1 MPQTMGMAMI
11 RTKVTTALGATV
23 VLLGLA
29 ACGGKTPA
37 ATATATGTAK
47 VGGVMTIGSATSID
61 LLSPVLQTTAWD
73 QVLFSIL
80 WDGLVATGKDGK
92 LQPDLAT
99 SWSASADQKTW
110 TFQLR
115 PGVKFSNGKALTSAD
130 VVSTLAYYKNPKTA
144 TEQKNNVAPIA
155 AVKPSGANAV
165 VFTLKAANA
174 LFPTSISRVKIV
186 DMAALSGMEKDPAV
200 TGPFKV
206 KEFVADDHLT
216 LERNPSYFGTP
227 AKLDGIKIVK
237 APDSS
242 AALTALQSGDL
253 DALWSVPLSQVVA
266 IQANPKLAVVKPSV
280 IGQYVSWEVDTTQ
293 APFNNVKARQA
304 LAYAIDQ
311 KSILAAAYSG
321 QGSISTTNDPL
332 ANNNPDYGG
341 NLTDYTYN
349 LDKAK
354 QLFAEAGVTAGSTL
368 TWWGV
373 ANQYPEWN
381 ISAQILQ
388 ASLKKIGINLKIQNT
403 DISSWP
409 SKFYPAGK
417 SFPGLIIPNFQ
428 SYTSDA
434 SDEFQF
440 VLHGRCEC
448 NWNNDQFDA
457 LYKNA
462 VATSDPAARKAI
474 WQKAQEL
481 INQQAP
487 IFVPVQFATVTATKS
502 SVVGLWVDS
511 AGGAHLEDAGF
522 SG

>member
-1 MPQTMGMAMI
+1 
-11 RTKVTTALGATV
+11 
-23 VLLGLA
+23 
-29 ACGGKTPA
+29 
-37 ATATATGTAK
+37 
-47 VGGVMTIGSATSID
+47 MTIGSATGID
-61 LLSPVLQTTAWD
+61 LLNPVLQTTAWD
-73 QVLFSIL
+73 QVLFSLL
-80 WDGLVATGKDGK
+80 WNGLVTTGKDGK
-92 LQPDLAT
+92 LQPDLAS
-99 SWSASADQKTW
+99 SWSASADQKSW

-115 PGVKFSNGKALTSAD
+115 PGVKFSNGKALTPAD
-130 VVSTLAYYKNPKTA
+130 VASTLAYYQNPNTA
-144 TEQKNNVAPIA
+144 TEQKNNVAQIA
-155 AVKPSGANAV
+155 AVKPSGSNAV
-165 VFTLKAANA
+165 VFTLKAPNA
-174 LFPTSISRVKIV
+174 VFPNSISRLKIV
-186 DMAALSGMEKDPAV
+186 DMAALSGMEKNPAV

-216 LERNPSYFGTP
+216 LVRNPSYFGSP
-227 AKLDGIKIVK
+227 AKLDSIKIVK

-253 DALWSVPLSQVVA
+253 DALWSVPLSQVAA
-266 IQANPKLAVVKPSV
+266 IQANPKLAAVKPSV

-311 KSILAAAYSG
+311 KSILSAAYSG
-321 QGSISTTNDPL
+321 QGSVSTTNDPL
-332 ANNNPDYGG
+332 ANNNPNYGG

-354 QLFAEAGVTAGSTL
+354 ALFAQAGVNAGSTL

-409 SKFYPAGK
+409 SRFYPAGK

-440 VLHGRCEC
+440 MLHGRCEC

-462 VATSDPAARKAI
+462 LATADPTAQKAL

-511 AGGAHLEDAGF
+511 AGNPHLEDAGF
-522 SG
+522 TG